1 MNIRR
6 SRGDRIFYAVNLT
19 FLFLIFAA
27 VFYPMLFIFSASFSA
42 PSAVIGGKVWAWPVD
57 FTLDGY
63 RAVFQNPAI
72 VTGFTNSLIYM
83 LLGTAINLIVTVL
96 GAYPLARRDLV
107 GRELIMGLFVFTMI
121 FSGGLVPAFLL
132 VKDLGLYNTRWAILL
147 PAALS
152 VFNMIITKT
161 YFQTTIPQELHEAAE
176 IDGSSDFK
184 TMLSIVIPLSGPIL
198 AVIGLYYAVGHW
210 NSYFSAMI
218 FLRDNHLYP
227 LQVILRDILIT
238 NTVDPIMLQDFDAIK
253 RKQGLVDVLKDS
265 TIVVASAPMFAIY
278 PFDQRYFVKGIMIG
292 SIKG

>member
-1 MNIRR
+1 M
-6 SRGDRIFYAVNLT
+6 
-19 FLFLIFAA
+19 FLIFAA
-27 VFYPMLFIFSASFSA
+27 VLYPMLFIFSASFSA

-253 RKQGLVDVLKDS
+253 RKQGLVDVLKFS

-278 PFDQRYFVKGIMIG
+278 PFVQRYFVKGIMIG

>member
-27 VFYPMLFIFSASFSA
+27 VLYPMLFIFSASFSA

-253 RKQGLVDVLKDS
+253 RKQGLVDVLKFS

-278 PFDQRYFVKGIMIG
+278 PFVQRYFVKGIMIG